1 MEKMFDFENFVNA
14 NQDEI
19 AHSLTSRASNIWRFN
34 DEHHPKVLLNYP
46 DMHKMNYTNG
56 TILLTVFTK
65 V

>member
-19 AHSLTSRASNIWRFN
+19 THSLTSKASNIWRFN

-46 DMHKMNYTNG
+46 DMH
-56 TILLTVFTK
+56 
-65 V
+65 